1 MTLMI
6 IIYLNQMRV
15 HQDGLW
21 VHPDVFC
28 GCTQMV
34 RGCLPW
40 VHPDRLWMSSMGA
53 PRSSVDVFRGCT
65 QMVRGYFQ
73 SVRNDRVSSYP
84 ELERKNKNE
93 IQQPVLCVKL
103 PFPPWV
109 QNKPP
114 RKGPGTRFYFSTPRQ
129 GPPYGQKKP
138 DFSARAARGPS
149 VTIWVHP
156 WTSRWV
162 RPAQHFLGAP
172 RFLGAGGCTHRV
184 WVPLPNL
191 NPYRVVIPL
200 VPDYPYGVPIYV
212 CLKWRLV
219 MSRARL
225 GLEAP
230 AWARLDAAW
239 ASKSQAQARSPKQGL
254 QA

>member
-1 MTLMI
+1 MTPMI

-21 VHPDVFC
+21 VHPDVFR

-34 RGCLPW
+34 RGCTQMMSSMGAPRSSVDVFHGCTQMVRGYLVW
-40 VHPDRLWMSSMGA
+40 VHPDVFRGCTQMVRGCTQMMSSMGA

-149 VTIWVHP
+149 
-156 WTSRWV
+156 
-162 RPAQHFLGAP
+162 
-172 RFLGAGGCTHRV
+172 
-184 WVPLPNL
+184 
-191 NPYRVVIPL
+191 
-200 VPDYPYGVPIYV
+200 
-212 CLKWRLV
+212 
-219 MSRARL
+219 
-225 GLEAP
+225 
-230 AWARLDAAW
+230 
-239 ASKSQAQARSPKQGL
+239 
-254 QA
+254 